1 MVYYQ
6 IFLLLSIWSIF
17 VLCQDNNDI
26 NNSIKL
32 HQLNEKQTAAH
43 SSTTT
48 PYTTNPTIS
57 PSYHKNHN
65 HHHHQLQDGFL
76 SCSNETAALIV
87 NRFIAS
93 KRDGSSCPAEKW
105 LPLMMKTDPYSDKVF
120 MNVGF
125 NKGYN
130 FAIWLNIFAP
140 WMNVTATKWRD
151 ELCPLKHTVHCC
163 GVCDDCEIE
172 FPSMNLSYPKHP
184 YTLTMIGAELNSIS
198 VESIPKVF
206 DQVIATAD
214 PFNKTRSLSMMTHT
228 RVFTFH
234 GAISDHN
241 GNITVANCNFGIET
255 CTIVPASDRKAKTV
269 PALTIDS
276 LTKDFLATH
285 DTYMHHHHS
294 IKLNALKANSTSSRQ
309 GRRKHYLIDILMID
323 AEGYDAKALKGCRE
337 LFEKHYVRVLIF
349 EYHKIY
355 PWNEFALANVL
366 TSLQAYDFDCYF
378 QGQGRLW
385 KITGNCWHEKY
396 EFHEWS
402 NVMCFQRNDI
412 WHKAVQDLVVR
423 RMPDNKI
430 LARVELKHN
439 TKSLS

>member
-105 LPLMMKTDPYSDKVF
+105 LPLMMKTDPYSDKV
-120 MNVGF
+120 
-125 NKGYN
+125 
-130 FAIWLNIFAP
+130 
-140 WMNVTATKWRD
+140 
-151 ELCPLKHTVHCC
+151 
-163 GVCDDCEIE
+163 
-172 FPSMNLSYPKHP
+172 
-184 YTLTMIGAELNSIS
+184 
-198 VESIPKVF
+198 
-206 DQVIATAD
+206 IATAD

-294 IKLNALKANSTSSRQ
+294 IKLNALKANR
-309 GRRKHYLIDILMID
+309 
-323 AEGYDAKALKGCRE
+323 
-337 LFEKHYVRVLIF
+337 
-349 EYHKIY
+349 
-355 PWNEFALANVL
+355 
-366 TSLQAYDFDCYF
+366 
-378 QGQGRLW
+378 QGRLW